1 MSKYKYFG
9 QPMHIHSCY
18 QPGGSMEGQIYH
30 VAKLGM
36 QYTWFTDHDNRI
48 AGQQDQIEKFDF
60 EQKELYGE
68 DESGLAQGFKL
79 CDDGEVEAQLTK
91 DDCYCGTQCL
101 KLTATAKED
110 GWNGG
115 RVAFSASSKRH
126 SGSLLMGITLKIA
139 AKADWNENTRVIF
152 DVQLSERPPEAK
164 CAHVQYVLG
173 STEGLGD
180 QPHTLVISLQPVE
193 GWHSYTLN
201 LSEDVQSEEAVK
213 QAVGGLDN
221 ALATFSIY
229 LQTKNGTAQAWFD
242 EYIIDRE
249 KRGQPVRE
257 KQQEVANEIG
267 AKYGVTPFI
276 GTELS
281 SSGDMHKNC
290 FSTKVPIIPYYEYPN
305 FEITHEEGI
314 AWVKDHGGIF
324 ALNHPFQCCKY
335 DDLPDGELESRLE
348 RLAQEFIENKAW
360 GATLMEVGFPMGR
373 HGFDLSYY
381 PRLWDK
387 LTKAGIFITGYGC
400 SDSHSNTWGWYAHN
414 NFATWIG
421 VPQEEAEPVCED
433 AFILGMKQGRA
444 YCGDPVFLRGQAELE
459 TDTGLHMGDVLVTE
473 NAEQSHVVKFTYTQA
488 QKGWK
493 FRFVENGEIVAET
506 VVDEENFAFTY
517 TMKPNCQI
525 HFIRGEMYNEEGR
538 CILLT
543 NPIYI
548 HRKDLGDVAVPKE
561 RLVVG

>member
-18 QPGGSMEGQIYH
+18 QPGGSMEGQMYNA
-30 VAKLGM
+30 AKLGL

-48 AGQQDQIEKFDF
+48 SGQQYQVERFDF
-60 EQKELYGE
+60 EQEALYCE
-68 DESGLAQGFKL
+68 DESGRSQGFKL
-79 CDDGEVEAQLTK
+79 PEGEQLSAQLTQE
-91 DDCYCGTQCL
+91 DCYCGTRCM
-101 KLTATAKED
+101 KLTASAKED

-126 SGSLLMGITLKIA
+126 SGSLLMGITLKVA
-139 AKADWNENTRVIF
+139 AKCDWNENTRVIF
-152 DVQLSERPPEAK
+152 DVQLSERPPEYA

-173 STEGLGD
+173 STEGLGN
-180 QPHTLVISLQPVE
+180 QPHTVVIPLKPVE
-193 GWHSYTLN
+193 GWHSYTLH
-201 LSEDVQSEEAVK
+201 LSEDVQSAEAVA
-213 QAVGGLDN
+213 QDVGGLDN
-221 ALATFSIY
+221 ALATFSVY
-229 LQTKNGTAQAWFD
+229 LESKKGTAQAFID

-249 KRGQPVRE
+249 KRGQSVRE
-257 KQQEVANEIG
+257 KQQQVASEIG
-267 AKYGVTPFI
+267 KKYGITPFV
-276 GTELS
+276 GTEIS
-281 SSGDMHKNC
+281 AAGFMHKNC
-290 FSTKVPIIPYYEYPN
+290 FSTKVPIIPYYNYPD

-314 AWVKDHGGIF
+314 AWVKEHGGIF
-324 ALNHPFQCCKY
+324 ALNHPFERFKH
-335 DDLPDGELESRLE
+335 DEMTEDGLEPRLE
-348 RLAQEFIENKAW
+348 QLAQEFIENKAW
-360 GATLMEVGFPMGR
+360 GATLMEVGFPLGR

-400 SDSHSNTWGWYAHN
+400 SDSHSNTWGWFGLN

-433 AFILGMKQGRA
+433 AFVLGMKQGRA
-444 YCGDPVFLRGQAELE
+444 YCGDPVFLKGQADLE

-506 VVDEENFAFTY
+506 VVDNENFAFTY

-543 NPIYI
+543 NPIFVN
-548 HRKDLGDVAVPKE
+548 RKDLGEVAVPKE
-561 RLVVG
+561 RLIVG

>member
-30 VAKLGM
+30 TAKLGM
-36 QYTWFTDHDNRI
+36 KYTWFTDHDTRI
-48 AGQQDQIEKFDF
+48 AGQKYQIERFDF
-60 EQKELYGE
+60 EQEELYGP
-68 DESGLAQGFKL
+68 DESGRAQGFKP
-79 CDDGEVEAQLTK
+79 CEDGEVEAQLTK
-91 DDCYCGTQCL
+91 EDCYCGTQCL
-101 KLTATAKED
+101 MLTATAKED

-139 AKADWNENTRVIF
+139 AKADWNENFRVIF

-173 STEGLGD
+173 STEGLD
-180 QPHTLVISLQPVE
+180 NQPYTVVIPLQPVK

-201 LSEDVQSEEAVK
+201 LSEDAQSAEAVK

-249 KRGQPVRE
+249 KRGQSARE

-267 AKYGVTPFI
+267 AKYGVTPFV

-281 SSGDMHKNC
+281 AAGFMHKNC
-290 FSTKVPIIPYYEYPN
+290 FSTKVPIIPYYEYPD
-305 FEITHEEGI
+305 FQLTHEEGI
-314 AWVKDHGGIF
+314 AWVKEHGGIF
-324 ALNHPFQCCKY
+324 ALNHPFERYKKEE
-335 DDLPDGELESRLE
+335 LSEDGLELRLE
-348 RLAQEFIENKAW
+348 ELAQEFIENKVW

-373 HGFDLSYY
+373 HGFDLPYY
-381 PRLWDK
+381 SRLWDK

-400 SDSHSNTWGWYAHN
+400 SDSHSNTWGWYTYN

-444 YCGDPVFLRGQAELE
+444 YCGDPVYLHGQADME
-459 TDTGLHMGDVLVTE
+459 TDTGLYMGDVLVTE

-493 FRFVENGEIVAET
+493 FRFVENGEVVAET
-506 VVDEENFAFTY
+506 VVDEENFVFTY
-517 TMKPNCQI
+517 TMKPNCRI
-525 HFIRGEMYNEEGR
+525 HFVRAEMYNEEGR

-543 NPIYI
+543 NPIFVN
-548 HRKDLGDVAVPKE
+548 RKDLGEVDVPKE